1 MNQLVSVDV
10 FHVFD
15 ADRARHEL
23 LSVIDHATTFQ
34 LVCKIEG
41 HSATEFTKKFT
52 QPWGNVFGS
61 PGTISADLETG
72 LQAGFAK
79 YAEFHGCKIR
89 SAAGQA
95 HWQQGVIERHGLWF
109 QEILKRVIDE
119 KSTGAEDID
128 LAIQACSSAKNELR
142 RRHGFSPNQAVF
154 GRDPRVAEEL
164 CSGGD
169 EERFIE
175 LMSQDRQR
183 HKEVAIRTAARMAF
197 FRTQLDT
204 KFRRSL
210 LQRARV
216 KRGGYRIGELVCFY
230 RIEKV
235 ATKRGQ
241 WRGPGT
247 IIGSEGGN
255 WWVSFAGR
263 CHWVAEEHLRPS
275 TAEVLSTK
283 IARDDLEPS

>member
-1 MNQLVSVDV
+1 MKACKNLRCQVCDRNRHTRAPRPATLPSLLDMNQLVSVDV

-175 LMSQDRQR
+175 LMSQDGSG
-183 HKEVAIRTAARMAF
+183 T
-197 FRTQLDT
+197 
-204 KFRRSL
+204 RRSRSGQRL
-210 LQRARV
+210 AWPSLGHSLIPSFVVLYCKGLESSVEDTGLESWSVFIESRRLPPRGANGGDRAR
-216 KRGGYRIGELVCFY
+216 
-230 RIEKV
+230 
-235 ATKRGQ
+235 
-241 WRGPGT
+241 
-247 IIGSEGGN
+247 S
-255 WWVSFAGR
+255 
-263 CHWVAEEHLRPS
+263 
-275 TAEVLSTK
+275 
-283 IARDDLEPS
+283 